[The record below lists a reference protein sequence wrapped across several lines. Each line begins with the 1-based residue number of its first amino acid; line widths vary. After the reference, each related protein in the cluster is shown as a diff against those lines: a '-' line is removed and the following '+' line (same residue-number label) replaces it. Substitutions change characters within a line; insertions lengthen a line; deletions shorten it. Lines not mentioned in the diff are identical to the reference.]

1 MGRDASVARARECIP
16 TSGIRHGST
25 RRRSKIAAVA
35 LAGVSLF
42 SFVGIRGAGHEA
54 AAAVGQA
61 VTDTGFTSPFSGTPR
76 YEHLAPTEITNR
88 RQLNEPIGQRAAD
101 ELAKQ
106 LGLSKADTFTREQ
119 YREFVTGKGVGG
131 DPAAAKLVDES
142 VRILTNTVGR
152 PLYSN
157 VNGHITPTVLASYGL
172 FVNTNG
178 LLESPANADA
188 PTRQV
193 NAVIAPGGYLG
204 RWCRANGATAS
215 LVRLY
220 KSAYTLEAVYGYA
233 AQQQSGVAQLVT
245 TTKKGVRSEVGM
257 SMAPSLWL
265 VNFALLYTLKPAAAA
280 KMPAHWAPIPPAVA
294 DAIVAS
300 PTGQVPFSD
309 YASFFGDHLCQ
320 PVTDKMRVRA
330 GRPTPSRRE
339 VLTRRRDGQAG

>member
-1 MGRDASVARARECIP
+1 MPELPAGTVTFVVTDLE
-16 TSGIRHGST
+16 GST
-25 RRRSKIAAVA
+25 RVRELERGPGVRMKHGAAVA

-54 AAAVGQA
+54 AAAVGHA

-76 YEHLAPTEITNR
+76 YEHLAPIEITNR

-106 LGLSKADTFTREQ
+106 LGLSKPDTFTREQ

-131 DPAAAKLVDES
+131 DLAAAKLVDES

-152 PLYSN
+152 PLFSN

-178 LLESPANADA
+178 LLESPANPDA

-300 PTGQVPFSD
+300 PTGQVPYSD
-309 YASFFGDHLCQ
+309 YASFFGDHL
-320 PVTDKMRVRA
+320 
-330 GRPTPSRRE
+330 
-339 VLTRRRDGQAG
+339 